1 MAKSSRD
8 VEAILSG
15 KLELESYEGGG
26 HTFYYLSYD
35 NHEIAKTHVSRGSR
49 CEIDSYLLS
58 QMAKQLLV
66 TTTDFKAVIDCS
78 LNAEPFKAKV
88 IKAWRDKY
96 GR

>member
-15 KLELESYEGGG
+15 KLSLESYEGSK
-26 HTFYYLSYD
+26 HTFYYLSYE
-35 NHEIAKTHVSRGSR
+35 NQEIAKTHVSRGSA
-49 CEIDSYLLS
+49 CEIDNFLLS

-78 LNAEPFKAKV
+78 LQAEPFKAKV
-88 IKAWRDKY
+88 IKAWREKY
-96 GR
+96 RR